1 MQFIF
6 VFRERNREILKP
18 VSNSNG
24 DSLEDELDAASMDF
38 DSIDYNITESTM
50 LSDDPLGL
58 RRLPGDS
65 DLVDSV
71 KVCSFFSGVI
81 FSFIAKSSLT
91 RLSRVEEEVR
101 VKINTFEFGHIYAR
115 FALCHRISGKSKRF

>member
-38 DSIDYNITESTM
+38 DSIDYNITERTM

-65 DLVDSV
+65 DLVDSD
-71 KVCSFFSGVI
+71 KVCLFFSGVI
-81 FSFIAKSSLT
+81 FSFI
-91 RLSRVEEEVR
+91 V
-101 VKINTFEFGHIYAR
+101 H
-115 FALCHRISGKSKRF
+115 